1 MAAHLVSGVA
11 WQGSSHPLT
20 RGLEIRCEYIHSR
33 HHIMVTGN
41 LGLASFVESQREGR
55 TNLLPERQNDC
66 RSLILGVMCYLRG
79 GAVREQSL
87 LNCPAILVMELSKV
101 PGGSIWLSIPL
112 P

>member
-1 MAAHLVSGVA
+1 
-11 WQGSSHPLT
+11 
-20 RGLEIRCEYIHSR
+20 
-33 HHIMVTGN
+33 MVTGN

-79 GAVREQSL
+79 GAIREQSL
-87 LNCPAILVMELSKV
+87 LTALPSWLWSSVKCL
-101 PGGSIWLSIPL
+101 GGSIWLSIPL